1 MANFSSASGYEAL
14 GDGAQGKRMRAFER
28 LMASLAEVDLH
39 WVAVGERCPM
49 AGCTLAKLDLR
60 ARTGANAVALR
71 RGSDLEL
78 FLDADTVLRTGD
90 QVGLMGTAEQL
101 DAAEALLAQGTDD
114 GEPAAV
120 AGTVA

>member
-1 MANFSSASGYEAL
+1 
-14 GDGAQGKRMRAFER
+14 MRAFER